1 LQRVENEFSESTFE
15 NQRQHLNNSMMSKI
29 SKISEKG
36 DISKKNFNRQDFN
49 SVRSSLDS
57 EGLKTSKISKID
69 RKNTTF
75 VALSKPQDLMISSE
89 KIKKS

>member
-1 LQRVENEFSESTFE
+1 
-15 NQRQHLNNSMMSKI
+15 MSKI